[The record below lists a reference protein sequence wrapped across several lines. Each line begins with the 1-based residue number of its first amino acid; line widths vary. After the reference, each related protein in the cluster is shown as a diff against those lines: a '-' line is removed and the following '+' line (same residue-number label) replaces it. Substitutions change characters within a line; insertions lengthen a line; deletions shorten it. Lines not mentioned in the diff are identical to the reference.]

1 MFVNI
6 VNTQDGESGA
16 GEVSGQSYDDDDVEI
31 ETLGLE
37 YEDLPERKDKIK
49 QEYEG
54 KSEDKEYRKDPN
66 PDSNSLCRRNMT

>member
-16 GEVSGQSYDDDDVEI
+16 GEVSGQSYDDDV

-37 YEDLPERKDKIK
+37 YEDILERKDKIK
-49 QEYEG
+49 QEYEWKSKTKNTG
-54 KSEDKEYRKDPN
+54 KIPTRTAKV
-66 PDSNSLCRRNMT
+66 CGGGG

>member
-16 GEVSGQSYDDDDVEI
+16 GEVSGQSYDV

-37 YEDLPERKDKIK
+37 YEDIPERKDKIK
-49 QEYEG
+49 QEYEW
-54 KSEDKEYRKDPN
+54 KSEDKEYRKDHN
-66 PDSNSLCRRNMT
+66 PDSNSLWRRRMT

>member
-16 GEVSGQSYDDDDVEI
+16 GEVSGQSCDV

-37 YEDLPERKDKIK
+37 YEDIPERKDKIK
-49 QEYEG
+49 QEYEWKSKTKNTG
-54 KSEDKEYRKDPN
+54 KIQTRTAID
-66 PDSNSLCRRNMT
+66 CGGGG

>member
-16 GEVSGQSYDDDDVEI
+16 GEVSGQSYDDDV

-37 YEDLPERKDKIK
+37 YEDIPERKDKIK

-66 PDSNSLCRRNMT
+66 PDSNSLWRRRMT

>member
-16 GEVSGQSYDDDDVEI
+16 GEVSGQSYDV

-37 YEDLPERKDKIK
+37 YEDIPERKDKIK
-49 QEYEG
+49 QG
-54 KSEDKEYRKDPN
+54 CIFCLGILIPSTIFP
-66 PDSNSLCRRNMT
+66 

>member
-16 GEVSGQSYDDDDVEI
+16 GEVSGQSYDDV
-31 ETLGLE
+31 ETLSLE
-37 YEDLPERKDKIK
+37 YEDIPERKDKIK
-49 QEYEG
+49 REYEG
-54 KSEDKEYRKDPN
+54 KSEDKEYRKDLN

>member
-16 GEVSGQSYDDDDVEI
+16 GEVSGQSYDDV
-31 ETLGLE
+31 ETLSLE
-37 YEDLPERKDKIK
+37 YEDIPERKDKIK

-54 KSEDKEYRKDPN
+54 KSEDKEHRMQER
-66 PDSNSLCRRNMT
+66 S

>member
-1 MFVNI
+1 MVNPAQEKSPASLMM
-6 VNTQDGESGA
+6 N
-16 GEVSGQSYDDDDVEI
+16 DDV

-37 YEDLPERKDKIK
+37 YEDIPERKDKIK

>member
-1 MFVNI
+1 MCVNI

-16 GEVSGQSYDDDDVEI
+16 GEVSGQSYDDDV

-37 YEDLPERKDKIK
+37 YEDIPERKDKIK

-66 PDSNSLCRRNMT
+66 PDSNSLWRRNMT